1 MDSGINASDSQGA
14 VFVLCPYDYMN
25 GYVSI
30 FLIRISAICL
40 KQAKLYQSLPTTK
53 KNLIANC
60 NATSYAAC
68 VRDYVKLNKDVCDT
82 ETQKTAI
89 PIEQL
94 GSHACLLPNRLG
106 CLEPVTQGACECKWT
121 RVSLMLEIMRA
132 S

>member
-1 MDSGINASDSQGA
+1 MCEAPVLCFLGLPQKKGKKEMDSGINASDSQGA

-68 VRDYVKLNKDVCDT
+68 VRDYVKLNKDVCATLRHRDT
-82 ETQKTAI
+82 DRTV
-89 PIEQL
+89 
-94 GSHACLLPNRLG
+94 GFSCLPT
-106 CLEPVTQGACECKWT
+106 P
-121 RVSLMLEIMRA
+121 
-132 S
+132 